1 MGRTTTLGRLA
12 GIAAVAGAIA
22 VTGCGGGNGGDSPAP
37 STGGSSTSST
47 GGDTAATPTG
57 TLVVDQSFVDKGLD
71 PGHEFTPTNNMIIKA
86 MYDTLVTFEPG
97 KTEPVPGLAAS
108 WKGTDDATT
117 YTFTLRDGATF
128 SDGTPV
134 TSADVVFSLNR
145 MVNLQDAPSF
155 LLAGVTVTAPDAKTV
170 VVKSKTP
177 NPALLR
183 ILATPPTSIL
193 NSKDVKAH
201 GGTDA
206 KDAAK
211 KDTAQTYLQTASAGS
226 GPYTLTQGQQNQQY
240 TLTSNPKYW
249 GDQPGFGKVVVRNMP
264 APTQLLNVQR
274 GTDEIALDLSAQQAS
289 TLKSNQKLQVTTDAS
304 VNVFDVEAN
313 MDSKISPTGNADLRK
328 AIRLALDYDGYTKL
342 SGVGAVQAPGVI
354 PSQFLGAL
362 PQDEAV
368 KQDVEQ
374 AKQLVASSGVKDPK
388 IKLAY
393 PSDAT
398 PNGVAFSAIA
408 QKVQSDLKAVGIDVE
423 LAGSPAVSFLK
434 TYAAGQNQMS
444 VSYWGPD
451 YPDPNDYLVY
461 APGAPGTSRAA
472 DNKYTKADNPELAAL
487 GAKAG
492 STLDDTERGK
502 LFQDFQRG
510 LNEDSPFMP
519 LFQPAQAIAG
529 SAGLTNVVLDPT
541 YTLNIPAVGRG

>member
-1 MGRTTTLGRLA
+1 MGRTTLGRLA

-22 VTGCGGGNGGDSPAP
+22 ISGCGGGNGGNSPAA
-37 STGGSSTSST
+37 STGGSST
-47 GGDTAATPTG
+47 GGDTGATPTG

-71 PGHEFTPTNNMIIKA
+71 PGHEFTPTNNMILRA
-86 MYDTLVTFEPG
+86 MYDTLVTFKPG
-97 KTEPVPGLAAS
+97 KTDPVPDLAES
-108 WKGTDDATT
+108 WKGSDDATT
-117 YTFTLRDGATF
+117 YTFTLRDGVTF

-145 MVNLQDAPSF
+145 LVNLQDAPAF
-155 LLAGVTVTAPDAKTV
+155 LLADTTVTAPDAKTV

-193 NSKDVKAH
+193 NSKVVKAH

-226 GPYTLTQGQQNQQY
+226 GAYTLTGGQQNQQY
-240 TLTSNPKYW
+240 TLAVNPKYW
-249 GDQPGFGKVVVRNMP
+249 GDAPGFGKVVVRNMA

-274 GTDEIALDLSAQQAS
+274 GSDEIALDLSAQQAG
-289 TLKSNQKLQVTTDAS
+289 TLKNNDKLQVTTNAS
-304 VNVFDVEAN
+304 VNIFDVEAN

-328 AIRLALDYDGYTKL
+328 AIRLALDYDGYVQL
-342 SGVGAVQAPGVI
+342 SGVGAAQAPGVI

-362 PQDEAV
+362 PAADAV

-374 AKQLVASSGVKDPK
+374 AKQLVASSGVSNPTVN
-388 IKLAY
+388 LAY

-398 PNGVAFSAIA
+398 PNGVSFASIA
-408 QKVQSDLKAVGIDVE
+408 QKVQSDLGKVGIKVE
-423 LAGSPAVSFLK
+423 LKGSPAVAFLK
-434 TYAAGQNQMS
+434 DYAAGKNQMS

-472 DNKYTKADNPELAAL
+472 DNKYTKADNPQLAAL
-487 GAKAG
+487 AAKAG
-492 STLDDTERGK
+492 STLDDTERGQ

>member
-1 MGRTTTLGRLA
+1 MGRTTLSRLA
-12 GIAAVAGAIA
+12 GIAAMAGAIA
-22 VTGCGGGNGGDSPAP
+22 ITGCGGGNGGSSPAA
-37 STGGSSTSST
+37 STGSSTGASSDT
-47 GGDTAATPTG
+47 GGAPSG
-57 TLVVDQSFVDKGLD
+57 TLVVDNSFVDKGLD

-97 KTEPVPGLAAS
+97 KTDPVPDLAES
-108 WKGTDDATT
+108 WKGSDDATT

-145 MVNLQDAPSF
+145 MKNLQDAPSF
-155 LLAGVTVTAPDAKTV
+155 LLADTTITAPDAKTV
-170 VVKSKTP
+170 VIKSKTP

-193 NSKDVKAH
+193 NSKVVKAH

-206 KDAAK
+206 ANAAK
-211 KDTAQTYLQTASAGS
+211 ADKAQAYLQTASAGS
-226 GPYTLTQGQQNQQY
+226 GAYTLTQGQQNQQY
-240 TLTSNPKYW
+240 TLAVNPKYW
-249 GDQPGFGKVVVRNMP
+249 GDAPGFAKVVVRNMA

-274 GTDEIALDLSAQQAS
+274 GSNEIALDLSAQQAN
-289 TLKSNQKLQVTTDAS
+289 TLKSNDKLQVTTDAS

-313 MDSKISPTGNADLRK
+313 MDSDISPTGNADLRK
-328 AIRLALDYDGYTKL
+328 AIRLALDYNGYTRL

-362 PQDEAV
+362 PESDAV
-368 KQDVEQ
+368 KQDVEK
-374 AKQLVASSGVKDPK
+374 AKQLIASSGVSNPK

-398 PNGVAFSAIA
+398 PNGVSFSSIA
-408 QKVQSDLKAVGIDVE
+408 QKVKSDLDAVGINVE
-423 LAGSPAVSFLK
+423 LDGSPAVTFLK
-434 TYAAGQNQMS
+434 DYAAGKNQMS

-461 APGAPGTSRAA
+461 APGAPGTSRAS
-472 DNKYTKADNPELAAL
+472 DNNYTKADNPDLAAL

-529 SAGLTNVVLDPT
+529 STGLTNVVLDPT

>member
-1 MGRTTTLGRLA
+1 MGRTTLGRLA

-22 VTGCGGGNGGDSPAP
+22 ITGCGGGNGGNSPAA
-37 STGGSSTSST
+37 STGGSST
-47 GGDTAATPTG
+47 GGDTGATPTG

-71 PGHEFTPTNNMIIKA
+71 PGHEFTPTNNMILRA

-97 KTEPVPGLAAS
+97 KTDPVPDLAES
-108 WKGTDDATT
+108 WKGSDDATT

-145 MVNLQDAPSF
+145 MVNLQDAPAF
-155 LLAGVTVTAPDAKTV
+155 LLADTTVTAPDAKTV

-193 NSKDVKAH
+193 NSKVVKAH

-226 GPYTLTQGQQNQQY
+226 GAYTLTGGQQNQQY
-240 TLTSNPKYW
+240 TLAVNPKYW
-249 GDQPGFGKVVVRNMP
+249 GDAPGFGKVVVRNMP

-274 GTDEIALDLSAQQAS
+274 GSDEIALDLSAQQAG
-289 TLKSNQKLQVTTDAS
+289 TLKNNDKLQVTTDAS
-304 VNVFDVEAN
+304 VNIFDVEAN

-328 AIRLALDYDGYTKL
+328 AIRLALDYDGYVQL
-342 SGVGAVQAPGVI
+342 SGVGAAQAPGVI

-362 PQDEAV
+362 PAADAV

-374 AKQLVASSGVKDPK
+374 AKQLVASSGVSNPTVN
-388 IKLAY
+388 LAY

-398 PNGVAFSAIA
+398 PNGVSFASIA
-408 QKVQSDLKAVGIDVE
+408 QKVQSDLGKVGIKVE
-423 LAGSPAVSFLK
+423 LKGSPAVAFLK
-434 TYAAGQNQMS
+434 DYAAGKNQMS

-472 DNKYTKADNPELAAL
+472 DNKYTKADNPQLAAL
-487 GAKAG
+487 AAKAG

>member
-1 MGRTTTLGRLA
+1 
-12 GIAAVAGAIA
+12 VAGAIA
-22 VTGCGGGNGGDSPAP
+22 ITGCGGGNGGNSPAA
-37 STGGSSTSST
+37 STGGAST
-47 GGDTAATPTG
+47 GGDTGATPTG

-71 PGHEFTPTNNMIIKA
+71 PGHEFTPTNNMIIRA

-97 KTEPVPGLAAS
+97 KTDPVPDLAES
-108 WKGTDDATT
+108 WKGSDDATT

-145 MVNLQDAPSF
+145 MVNLQDAPAF
-155 LLAGVTVTAPDAKTV
+155 LLADTTVTAPDAKTV

-193 NSKDVKAH
+193 NSKVVKAH

-206 KDAAK
+206 KYAAK
-211 KDTAQTYLQTASAGS
+211 KYTAQTYLQTASAGS
-226 GPYTLTQGQQNQQY
+226 GAYTLTGGQQNQQY
-240 TLTSNPKYW
+240 TLAVNPKYW
-249 GDQPGFGKVVVRNMP
+249 GDAPGFGKVVVRNMP

-274 GTDEIALDLSAQQAS
+274 GSDEIALDLSAQQAG
-289 TLKSNQKLQVTTDAS
+289 TLKNNDKLQVTTDAS
-304 VNVFDVEAN
+304 VNIFDVEAN

-328 AIRLALDYDGYTKL
+328 AIRLALDYDGYVQL
-342 SGVGAVQAPGVI
+342 SGVGAAQAPGVI

-362 PQDEAV
+362 PAADAV

-374 AKQLVASSGVKDPK
+374 AKQLVASSGVSNPTVN
-388 IKLAY
+388 LAY

-398 PNGVAFSAIA
+398 PNGVSFASIA
-408 QKVQSDLKAVGIDVE
+408 QKVQSDLGKVGINVE
-423 LAGSPAVSFLK
+423 LKGSPAVAFLK
-434 TYAAGQNQMS
+434 DYAAGKNQMS

-472 DNKYTKADNPELAAL
+472 DNKYTKADNPQLAAL
-487 GAKAG
+487 AAKAG
-492 STLDDTERGK
+492 STLDDTERGQ

-519 LFQPAQAIAG
+519 LFQPAQAIVG

>member
-1 MGRTTTLGRLA
+1 MGRTTLGRLA

-22 VTGCGGGNGGDSPAP
+22 ITGCGGGNGGNSPAA
-37 STGGSSTSST
+37 STGGAST
-47 GGDTAATPTG
+47 GGDTGATPTG

-71 PGHEFTPTNNMIIKA
+71 PGHEFTPTNNMIIRA

-97 KTEPVPGLAAS
+97 KTDPVPDLAES
-108 WKGTDDATT
+108 WKGSDDATT
-117 YTFTLRDGATF
+117 YTFTLRDGVTF

-145 MVNLQDAPSF
+145 MVNLQDAPAF
-155 LLAGVTVTAPDAKTV
+155 LLADTTVTAPDAKTV

-193 NSKDVKAH
+193 NSKVVKAH

-226 GPYTLTQGQQNQQY
+226 GAYTLTGGQQNQQY
-240 TLTSNPKYW
+240 TLAVNPKYW
-249 GDQPGFGKVVVRNMP
+249 GDAPGFGKVVVRNMA

-274 GTDEIALDLSAQQAS
+274 GSDEIALDLSAQQAG
-289 TLKSNQKLQVTTDAS
+289 TLKNNDKLQVTTDAS
-304 VNVFDVEAN
+304 VNIFDVEAN

-328 AIRLALDYDGYTKL
+328 AIRLALDYDGYVQL
-342 SGVGAVQAPGVI
+342 SGVGAAQAPGVI

-362 PQDEAV
+362 PAADAV

-374 AKQLVASSGVKDPK
+374 AKQLVASSGVSNPTV
-388 IKLAY
+388 KLAY

-398 PNGVAFSAIA
+398 PNGVSFASIA
-408 QKVQSDLKAVGIDVE
+408 QKVQSDLGKVGIKVE
-423 LAGSPAVSFLK
+423 LKGSPAVAFLK
-434 TYAAGQNQMS
+434 DYAAGKNQMS

-472 DNKYTKADNPELAAL
+472 DNKYTKADNPQLAAL
-487 GAKAG
+487 AAKAG